1 MTFNEFMK
9 AQFGVESCTTFWMD
23 FGIADRFGL
32 SAVRDTFER
41 SRHWRSDYK
50 MWTELCVVL
59 NHRCWMHHDRGNH
72 ELSALYADLY
82 NRANEIAHDTF
93 TAEEFEY
100 YYSITD

>member
-1 MTFNEFMK
+1 MTFNEFMQ

-59 NHRCWMHHDRGNH
+59 GSRYWMHHDRGNH
-72 ELSALYADLY
+72 ELSALYEDLY
-82 NRANEIAHDTF
+82 NRAHEIAHDTF
-93 TAEEFEY
+93 TAEEIEY